1 MLNAEYQGNE
11 GFLQRDSVEHKEYAE
26 VQSTDR
32 REGRERDGASDLL
45 EAILDRNNL
54 NRAYKRVKRNH
65 GAAGIDGMTV
75 EEALPWL
82 KEHREE
88 LLRSIR
94 DGSYMPS
101 PVRRKEIPKPDGG
114 VRKLGIPTVVDRVIQ
129 QAIAQ
134 KLQSIWEPLFSDSS
148 YGYRPRRS
156 AQQAIQKVKEYT
168 EEGYRYAVSVDLSKY
183 FDTLNH
189 EQLMN
194 LLHKQIQDMRVLRL
208 IKKYLKSGVMENGV
222 ICKTE
227 EGSPQGGPLSPL
239 LANIYLNE
247 FDWEMN
253 RRGVKLVRYADDI
266 VVLAKSERAAERL
279 LESCRKYLEGRLKL
293 KMNTEKSKVTSI
305 FAQKKFKFLGF
316 CLGRNGSG
324 IYIRVHR
331 KSLAKAKEKLKLLTK
346 RNRGRNVR
354 RVMQEVKEFIRGWI
368 GYFRAADMKRTLMSW
383 DKWMRRRFRMY
394 IWKQWKKP
402 KTKVANL
409 RKLGVPADKAYQWG
423 NSRLGY
429 WRIAGSHVLE
439 CSISPRR
446 KTDRSHLLSSL
457 SAQANRCSLQFRWQ
471 GTHPHLLGSGLRRR
485 ILFPRDTAS
494 KGLRE

>member
-1 MLNAEYQGNE
+1 MKAEYQGNA
-11 GFLQRDSVEHKEYAE
+11 GFPQRDSVGHKGYAE
-26 VQSTDR
+26 AQSTDR
-32 REGRERDGASDLL
+32 REGKERDGASGLL
-45 EAILDRNNL
+45 EAILDRDNL
-54 NRAYKRVKRNH
+54 NRAYKRVKGNR

-82 KEHREE
+82 KERREE

-94 DGSYMPS
+94 DGSYMPG

-134 KLQSIWEPLFSDSS
+134 KLQNIWEPLFSDSS
-148 YGYRPRRS
+148 YGYRPKRS
-156 AQQAIQKVKEYT
+156 AQQAIQK
-168 EEGYRYAVSVDLSKY
+168 GYRYAVSVDLSKY

-189 EQLMN
+189 ELLMT
-194 LLHKQIQDMRVLRL
+194 LLHRQIQDMRVLRL

-222 ICKTE
+222 VCKTK

-247 FDWEMN
+247 FDWEMHS
-253 RRGVKLVRYADDI
+253 RGVKLVRYADDI
-266 VVLAKSERAAERL
+266 VIFAKSKRAAERL
-279 LESCRKYLEGRLKL
+279 LESCRRYLEGKLKL

-305 FAQKKFKFLGF
+305 FAQKNFKFLGF
-316 CLGRNGSG
+316 CLSKNGSG
-324 IYIRVHR
+324 IYIRAHR
-331 KSLAKAKEKLKLLTK
+331 KSLNKAKEKLKLLTK

-354 RVMQEVKEFIRGWI
+354 RVMQEVKVFIRGWI
-368 GYFRAADMKRTLMSW
+368 GYFRVADMKRTLMSW
-383 DKWMRRRFRMY
+383 DEWLRRRFRMY

-409 RKLGVPADKAYQWG
+409 RKLGIPADKAYQWG

-429 WRIAGSHVLE
+429 WRIAGSPVLKR
-439 CSISPRR
+439 SITNKRLAATGYFSIL
-446 KTDRSHLLSSL
+446 DYYESLHL
-457 SAQANRCSLQFRWQ
+457 C
-471 GTHPHLLGSGLRRR
+471 G
-485 ILFPRDTAS
+485 
-494 KGLRE
+494 